1 MALRCSP
8 GISSTVYFVQS
19 WLSFKMLICLC
30 HEFFLN
36 HFNLI
41 KVFAFPESKWSF
53 APFQLIFHLS
63 ILILIFLF
71 FFVSNLKLFICW
83 QRLCLIWFYFISH
96 RTCVETN
103 FSALNSLGCFE
114 KLQWNFHW
122 AFSGYFLKNQI
133 CYSVYSVYSLY
144 NSVDFNL

>member
-1 MALRCSP
+1 MALCCSP

-41 KVFAFPESKWSF
+41 EVFAFPESKWSF

-71 FFVSNLKLFICW
+71 FFLWAILSCSFVGRDFALYDFILSPTGLVWKQISVHSTVWAVLKSYNEIFIGHSVD
-83 QRLCLIWFYFISH
+83 I
-96 RTCVETN
+96 
-103 FSALNSLGCFE
+103 
-114 KLQWNFHW
+114 
-122 AFSGYFLKNQI
+122 FLKI
-133 CYSVYSVYSLY
+133 KSVILSTLSTACIIL
-144 NSVDFNL
+144 